1 MAMSLRELE
10 SEIKEIHEGMLYMR
24 RREEEMRNVNEA
36 TNSRVA
42 WMSVMSLGICVG
54 MSVWQ
59 VRPCRMLHDAH
70 RLHIPFRVLRFQ

>member
-1 MAMSLRELE
+1 MDAMAMSLRELE

-59 VRPCRMLHDAH
+59 VRE
-70 RLHIPFRVLRFQ
+70 RLLSRDQVSSWRVSW

>member
-59 VRPCRMLHDAH
+59 VRE
-70 RLHIPFRVLRFQ
+70 RLLSRDQVSSWRVSW